1 MLPRVLAPL
10 TVNEITPTEHAF
22 QFVGLKKESYLP
34 SQATGGKRNWEVH
47 TRLSCLVSRI
57 SFLDSGFFGYAAQ
70 MKFALPV
77 LQIARYATAEK
88 RDTRN
93 EIRET

>member
-1 MLPRVLAPL
+1 MSL
-10 TVNEITPTEHAF
+10 TISEISLTEHAF

-57 SFLDSGFFGYAAQ
+57 SFLVSRFSIAA
-70 MKFALPV
+70 FS
-77 LQIARYATAEK
+77 AT
-88 RDTRN
+88 RLR
-93 EIRET
+93 